1 MDFNATFIGQMV
13 SFMVF
18 VWICKKYVWSV
29 LMEVMDERQKKIA
42 DGLEA
47 SDRSQKDLELAQ
59 GKATALL
66 REAKQQA
73 AGIVD
78 MANKRGIQIVE
89 EAKDK
94 AIEEGKRLI
103 AAANADIEQEINR
116 AKEVLRSQVASIAI
130 AGAEKIL
137 QSSIDQA
144 ANEELIK
151 NLAAEL

>member
-1 MDFNATFIGQMV
+1 MDFNATFLGQMI

-29 LMEVMDERQKKIA
+29 LMGVMDERQKKIA

-66 REAKQQA
+66 REAKEQA

-94 AIEEGKRLI
+94 AREEGKRLI
-103 AAANADIEQEINR
+103 TAANADIEQEVNR
-116 AKEVLRSQVASIAI
+116 AKEVLRGQVASIAI

-137 QSSIDQA
+137 QTSIDKA

-151 NLAAEL
+151 DLAAQL